1 MSILSSTVHT
11 SHHCT
16 HTLVLY
22 VPACVSLTLLLN
34 VCSISEPTTDIAPD
48 TVTSGKF
55 SAENMDGE
63 VIPLNP
69 KVIKPEDRAPTPEPG
84 ETAVPVKRVSL
95 SDVNEQAPRPPSS
108 IYSEPHD
115 CIKWQNGKTTEDEI
129 VDEAFKEITNT
140 DTEPLYA
147 SVPESHKQ
155 AKRIKK
161 KNKKGKKTV
170 SIAQDTTLEGL
181 DTSTKEGQEMHRMLD
196 AASAG
201 MF

>member
-1 MSILSSTVHT
+1 MLPLSDRVVCTVCFT
-11 SHHCT
+11 SFYNYCT
-16 HTLVLY
+16 YKFL
-22 VPACVSLTLLLN
+22 SN
-34 VCSISEPTTDIAPD
+34 VHSISEPTTDIAPD

-84 ETAVPVKRVSL
+84 ETALRVKHVSL
-95 SDVNEQAPRPPSS
+95 GDDDEQTPRPTSS
-108 IYSEPHD
+108 IYSEPQD
-115 CIKWQNGKTTEDEI
+115 SIRMYQSQSGKTTEDEI

-170 SIAQDTTLEGL
+170 SITQDTTLEGL

>member
-1 MSILSSTVHT
+1 ML
-11 SHHCT
+11 CF
-16 HTLVLY
+16 
-22 VPACVSLTLLLN
+22 
-34 VCSISEPTTDIAPD
+34 VCSISEPATDIPPD

-55 SAENMDGE
+55 SAENIDGE

-84 ETAVPVKRVSL
+84 ETAVPVKHISF
-95 SDVNEQAPRPPSS
+95 SDDEQAPRPSS
-108 IYSEPHD
+108 GLYSEPAD
-115 CIKWQNGKTTEDEI
+115 SVRRYQSQSGKTTEDEI

-155 AKRIKK
+155 EKRVKK
-161 KNKKGKKTV
+161 KNKNNKKGKKIV
-170 SIAQDTTLEGL
+170 SVTSNTTLEGL
-181 DTSTKEGQEMHRMLD
+181 DTSTKEGQELHRMLD

>member
-1 MSILSSTVHT
+1 MHVCIYIICQYFT
-11 SHHCT
+11 
-16 HTLVLY
+16 
-22 VPACVSLTLLLN
+22 AN
-34 VCSISEPTTDIAPD
+34 VNCCSIGEPTADIPPD

-63 VIPLNP
+63 MIPLNP
-69 KVIKPEDRAPTPEPG
+69 KVIKPEHRAPTPEPG
-84 ETAVPVKRVSL
+84 ETAVPVKRVSFG
-95 SDVNEQAPRPPSS
+95 DDERAPRPPSS
-108 IYSEPHD
+108 IYSEPQD
-115 CIKWQNGKTTEDEI
+115 SIRRYESQSGKTTEDEI

-155 AKRIKK
+155 AKRTKKIKS
-161 KNKKGKKTV
+161 NKKSKSKT
-170 SIAQDTTLEGL
+170 SIMEDTTLGGV
-181 DTSTKEGQEMHRMLD
+181 DTSTKKGQKMHRMLD